1 MNSRTSRRMD
11 MGERVRDFVRA
22 HPSVT
27 SEESV
32 ALHHLEQLLDRGTEQ
47 AVRQRQEILAER
59 GATLALWKLRRL
71 IQGTLVRYLAS
82 VGTVAAR
89 EKRNWGWSSGG

>member
-59 GATLALWKLRRL
+59 GATLALWRLRRL
-71 IQGTLVRYLAS
+71 IQGTFVRYLAS
-82 VGTVAAR
+82 VGTVATLVIPLR
-89 EKRNWGWSSGG
+89 SRRPS